1 MSLSVL
7 TADTTNNPHKKP
19 PPYFFCAALQL
30 LITPPHRATA
40 NQVRDPFFFACE
52 GESHLS
58 PAPTPH
64 AGGASSGQ
72 TVPGPFHLGTPPCPL
87 GVSCPGGPKSCPPVS
102 TRCLARVRHPLYT
115 PCHYS
120 CFAPA
125 GQPPRPPVSA
135 TADEKS
141 GFATVR
147 QHLGLTITT

>member
-52 GESHLS
+52 GESHLY

-72 TVPGPFHLGTPPCPL
+72 TVPGPFHLGTPPLSL
-87 GVSCPGGPKSCPPVS
+87 GRFMSRGSQKLSPRFNYYSTNLYSREKVRPALRKQRRTRENVEKAPGALSKSCRS
-102 TRCLARVRHPLYT
+102 
-115 PCHYS
+115 S
-120 CFAPA
+120 
-125 GQPPRPPVSA
+125 
-135 TADEKS
+135 
-141 GFATVR
+141 
-147 QHLGLTITT
+147 

>member
-52 GESHLS
+52 GESHLY

-64 AGGASSGQ
+64 AGGDSSGQ
-72 TVPGPFHLGTPPCPL
+72 TVPGSFHLGTPPVPWAFHVPGVPKAVCPFQL
-87 GVSCPGGPKSCPPVS
+87 
-102 TRCLARVRHPLYT
+102 L
-115 PCHYS
+115 
-120 CFAPA
+120 
-125 GQPPRPPVSA
+125 
-135 TADEKS
+135 
-141 GFATVR
+141 
-147 QHLGLTITT
+147 